1 LVRGDGMSQAEGQR
15 VESVIRDAQDMQR
28 PDPEGPAV
36 EEVVLS
42 VPAMTC
48 RHCVRAISAH
58 VGDVVGVVS
67 VEADPTSRTLR
78 VQGTALP
85 DALRSA
91 IADAGYEAVEL
102 SRSVVRE
109 RDT

>member
-1 LVRGDGMSQAEGQR
+1 
-15 VESVIRDAQDMQR
+15 MQR

-58 VGDVVGVVS
+58 VGEVDGVVF

-78 VQGTALP
+78 VQGTARP
-85 DALRSA
+85 DTLRSA
-91 IADAGYEAVEL
+91 IADAGHEAVEL